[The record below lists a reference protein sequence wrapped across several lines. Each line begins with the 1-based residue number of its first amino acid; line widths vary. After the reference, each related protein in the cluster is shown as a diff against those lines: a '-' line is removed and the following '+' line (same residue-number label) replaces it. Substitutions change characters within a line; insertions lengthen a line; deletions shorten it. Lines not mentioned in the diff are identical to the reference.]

1 MRKVTWGT
9 PKRSEHYIV
18 PRPKFAF
25 VTPSL
30 LIAFAVLA
38 IVLALYVIGTF
49 AKRTPLRLTLSAGPV
64 IGAHATFES
73 SCQACHAP
81 REGASNP
88 RCQRC
93 HDPSGAGRLDNRA
106 HVLFGT
112 GDPKKAAAAPTL
124 QCAQCHI
131 EHRGRNTE
139 LAAVD
144 QGHCA
149 TCHFRS
155 LNGYPG
161 HPEFAV
167 LLAKSKELPGLNFG
181 HGPNAKFAKGHVV
194 AVMEKK
200 GLTSAQACLFC
211 HEPAGK
217 DLQPIAYARHC
228 VECHAMQ
235 PTDSIPEGDA
245 VTADTLTALGVAVND
260 AEFEKGRGRVAK
272 TVVRH
277 KDDWMVATVRRLHAE
292 LEPEAAAAER
302 ASLKAQLTRLQRRL
316 ALAQPLATL
325 SDDDLKARQT
335 QLFAEVKGIE
345 VRIQAQKQAAGTP
358 FERVDEALASAYAA
372 GVNNDAALKD
382 EAAGIRRDAD
392 ALRGKAASDK
402 PDPAFDDHRKQVLSL
417 LDGIEAAD
425 PSLKFRVEDLR
436 RRTLAL
442 NPGDSTLDVLN
453 RAKEQRVSERERL
466 SDEQRLRA
474 SGPLPPTST
483 VLLSAGRALQASIED
498 VQAELKKLDSVPL
511 ATAPLSAED
520 KTRKQESLTT
530 LLSSCTKC
538 HLVQGSNLARVRAAQ
553 PVLVRAKFIHQP
565 HLLQA
570 DCVRCHSD
578 PDKSWS
584 IEKSGSSGDL
594 NFRGIQSCQEC
605 HRSRAVRQDCL
616 TCHTYHAPSVS

>member
-25 VTPSL
+25 VIPSL
-30 LIAFAVLA
+30 LAAFALLA
-38 IVLALYVIGTF
+38 ILLALYALGTF
-49 AKRTPLRLTLSAGPV
+49 WQSSPFRRTLSPGPV
-64 IGAHATFES
+64 IGAHATFET
-73 SCQACHAP
+73 SCQGCHSP
-81 REGASNP
+81 RVGVSNP

-112 GDPKKAAAAPTL
+112 GDIKKAAAAPTL
-124 QCAQCHI
+124 QCAQCHV
-131 EHRGRNTE
+131 EHRGRDAE
-139 LAAVD
+139 LASID
-144 QGHCA
+144 QGHCSE
-149 TCHFRS
+149 CHFRG

-181 HGPNAKFAKGHVV
+181 HGPNAKFAKGHVA

-200 GLTSAQACLFC
+200 GISAVQACLVC

-217 DLQPIAYARHC
+217 DLQPVAYARHC
-228 VECHAMQ
+228 AECHAMQ

-260 AEFEKGRGRVAK
+260 AEFEKARGRVAK

-277 KDDWMVATVRRLHAE
+277 KDDWIVATVRRLHAE

-302 ASLKAQLTRLQRRL
+302 AALKAQLTRLQRRL

-325 SDDDLKARQT
+325 SEDALKARQT
-335 QLFAEVKGIE
+335 AISTEIKGIE
-345 VRIQAQKQAAGTP
+345 QRIQAQKQAAAGP

-372 GVNNDAALKD
+372 GVNSDAALKD

-392 ALRGKAASDK
+392 ALRGKAGEDK
-402 PDPAFDDHRKQVLSL
+402 PDPAFDAHRKQVLSL
-417 LDGIEAAD
+417 LDGIETANPA
-425 PSLKFRVEDLR
+425 LKFRVEDLR

-442 NPGDSTLDVLN
+442 TAGDSTLEVLT
-453 RAKEQRVSERERL
+453 RAKEQRISERERL
-466 SDEQRLRA
+466 SDEERLRA
-474 SGPLPPTST
+474 SGPLPAASA
-483 VLLSAGRALQASIED
+483 VLLTAGRALQASIED
-498 VQAELKKLDSVPL
+498 VEGQLKKLDSVPL
-511 ATAPLSAED
+511 PTAPLSAED
-520 KTRKQESLTT
+520 KARKKESLDT
-530 LLSSCTKC
+530 LLSSCVKC

-570 DCVRCHSD
+570 DCARCHSD
-578 PDKSWS
+578 PGKTWS

-605 HRSRAVRQDCL
+605 HKSRAVRQDCL